1 MTLIECCKLIQDITR
16 ISITIL
22 ESPTERAEFCSRYQF
37 HPIQEYLLPHNIELL
52 LEGLSSSEIIS
63 VTDLFHLKL
72 LFFRVGSIPV
82 VIGPFCT
89 EFFSLNDCESLLQQ
103 LNLKIFSP
111 SDLLAQPRTTSG
123 QLRIPSTAYYTLLI
137 S

>member
-52 LEGLSSSEIIS
+52 L
-63 VTDLFHLKL
+63 
-72 LFFRVGSIPV
+72 
-82 VIGPFCT
+82 
-89 EFFSLNDCESLLQQ
+89 
-103 LNLKIFSP
+103 
-111 SDLLAQPRTTSG
+111 
-123 QLRIPSTAYYTLLI
+123 
-137 S
+137 

>member
-52 LEGLSSSEIIS
+52 FRRSIFQRNHKCNRSISSQAFVFPSRLYSGGHWAILYG
-63 VTDLFHLKL
+63 VL
-72 LFFRVGSIPV
+72 L
-82 VIGPFCT
+82 
-89 EFFSLNDCESLLQQ
+89 
-103 LNLKIFSP
+103 
-111 SDLLAQPRTTSG
+111 
-123 QLRIPSTAYYTLLI
+123 
-137 S
+137 